1 MQGGVM
7 QQFSDAKWSYVTGN
21 VTDRGAT
28 RLGSLAREPRLGDLV
43 AARVVSLNAHDSL
56 ENIKGRHVRLYPGD
70 VLVGAFATCPP
81 GPRPTC

>member
-7 QQFSDAKWSYVTGN
+7 QQFPDAKWSYVTGN

-56 ENIKGRHVRLYPGD
+56 ENIKGRHVRLYPGGCAGGG
-70 VLVGAFATCPP
+70 V
-81 GPRPTC
+81 R